1 MIRRMGS
8 YMAVKVR
15 LDPTP
20 RQVRLMAS
28 HAGAARFA
36 YNAGLAHVKEA
47 IGGGEPPEWS
57 HYSLRRWWN
66 ANKDELAV
74 NQATGE
80 VWWDQNSKEA
90 YSGALRD
97 LARGFSNWSKSRKGE
112 RKGRRV
118 GFPRFKSKNTT
129 MRFAYSTGF
138 TAPTAGDPYG
148 LKLPRIGRVHCTE
161 NVYKLMNGAH
171 LIRIS
176 VSRRAGRW
184 YASLTVERE
193 PTATAAPKG
202 GVVGV
207 DLGVKNLA
215 TLSDGT
221 VITNPRA
228 QGARLKALRKAQ
240 QALSRKVKGSARREK
255 AKVRVAR
262 LHARVADVRADAIN
276 KATTMIARN
285 YDTVC
290 IEDLHVAGMMKNHS
304 LARSV
309 ADASLGEFRR
319 QLEYKTAR
327 SGAVLC
333 VVDRWFPSS
342 KTCSNCG
349 VAKAKLP
356 LSERMFHCD
365 TCGLSIDR
373 DLNAAINICVAGS
386 APETLSARGED
397 VRRADKT
404 LSGNADPGE
413 ARTKRA
419 QKSAVR
425 LGADLGNEVIQLS
438 VS

>member
-1 MIRRMGS
+1 
-8 YMAVKVR
+8 
-15 LDPTP
+15 
-20 RQVRLMAS
+20 MAS

-47 IGGGEPPEWS
+47 LDSGESPEWS
-57 HYSLRRWWN
+57 HYGLLRWWN

-74 NQATGE
+74 NRDTGV
-80 VWWDQNSKEA
+80 VWWSQNSKES
-90 YSGALRD
+90 YSMGLRD
-97 LARGFSNWSKSRKGE
+97 LAQGFSNWSKSRKGQ
-112 RKGRRV
+112 RKGKRV

-138 TAPTAGDPYG
+138 TAPKASDPYG
-148 LKLPRIGRVHCTE
+148 LKLPCIGRVHCME
-161 NVYKLMNGAH
+161 NVYKLVGGAR
-171 LIRIS
+171 LIRIT
-176 VSRRAGRW
+176 VSRRAGCW

-221 VITNPRA
+221 VVPNPRA
-228 QGARLKALRKAQ
+228 LVTRLKVLRKAQ

-255 AKVRVAR
+255 AKERVAR

-276 KATTMIARN
+276 KATTMIAET
-285 YDTVC
+285 YSVVC
-290 IEDLHVAGMMKNHS
+290 VEDLNVAGMVKNRH

-309 ADASLGEFRR
+309 SDAALGEFRR

-327 SGAVLC
+327 SGAVLR

-349 VAKAKLP
+349 TVKAKLP
-356 LSERMFHCD
+356 LSERTFNCD
-365 TCGLSIDR
+365 MCGLSIDR
-373 DLNAAINICVAGS
+373 DVNAAINILVAGS
-386 APETLSARGED
+386 APETLNARGED
-397 VRRADKT
+397 VRRAD
-404 LSGNADPGE
+404 LVSGNAGLGE
-413 ARTKRA
+413 ARTKRSPA
-419 QKSAVR
+419 GGVR
-425 LGADLGNEVIQLS
+425 LGAGLGNEAMQSS